1 MRSWS
6 AKWIIITSVLQC
18 IACGADLPALNPF
31 TIAGQVNLRG
41 LPDGGSEVQVS
52 AVVHRPLADGGS
64 VAVLDAGVAL
74 NGVPLGPGD
83 PAGEMTGHL
92 FQLIPPPPGSQPPE
106 ILTWTRPSFPG
117 AGYEL
122 RQTLSV
128 IGSFPEATATFT
140 CPVAVSFTT
149 PPEGTSL
156 SRGQPIRIGWTSGGS
171 SSFSQIFVF
180 QSDLPILGPG
190 PVLFGFG
197 FFQPGVTSTE
207 FTFPPDFPRGN
218 VRLTFSLFV
227 FGDSPSFESGCAA
240 VPMRSLLFP

>member
-6 AKWIIITSVLQC
+6 EC
-18 IACGADLPALNPF
+18 IACGADLPARNPF

-64 VAVLDAGVAL
+64 VAVFDAGVAL

-83 PAGEMTGHL
+83 PADEMTRHL
-92 FQLIPPPPGSQPPE
+92 LNPPPPGSQPPE
-106 ILTWTRPSFPG
+106 TLTWTRPLFPG

-180 QSDLPILGPG
+180 QSDLPILAPG

>member
-1 MRSWS
+1 MPSWS
-6 AKWIIITSVLQC
+6 AKWLIIPSVLQC
-18 IACGADLPALNPF
+18 IACGADLPVLNPF

-92 FQLIPPPPGSQPPE
+92 FQLIPPPPVSQPPE
-106 ILTWTRPSFPG
+106 MLTWTRPSFPG

-149 PPEGTSL
+149 PPGGTSL
-156 SRGQPIRIGWTSGGS
+156 SRGQPIRVGWTSGAS

-190 PVLFGFG
+190 PVLFGFAP
-197 FFQPGVTSTE
+197 FPPGVTSTE
-207 FTFPPDFPRGN
+207 FTFPPDFPRSN
-218 VRLTFSLFV
+218 VRMTFLLFV
-227 FGDSPSFESGCAA
+227 SGDSPSFESGCAA
-240 VPMRSLLFP
+240 VPMRSVLFP